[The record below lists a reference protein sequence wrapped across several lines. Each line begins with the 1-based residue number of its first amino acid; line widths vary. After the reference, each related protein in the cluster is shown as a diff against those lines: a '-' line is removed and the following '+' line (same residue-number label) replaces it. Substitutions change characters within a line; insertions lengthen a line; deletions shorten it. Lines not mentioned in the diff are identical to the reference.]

1 VYIQLYDPAK
11 RISAADAMKHP
22 YFRDI
27 PGQVRSCRRN
37 IVTCKELVYSVN
49 LCLVFINGSTN

>member
-1 VYIQLYDPAK
+1 VYDPAK

-27 PGQVRSCRRN
+27 PGQVRIYAN
-37 IVTCKELVYSVN
+37 AA
-49 LCLVFINGSTN
+49 